1 MNRIMLGTRFDAWAA
16 VGAACAVL
24 VAAIAAERMV
34 TVARAQLIAP
44 YDLASEGPQLASIDV
59 IRSGLNPYSPDVF
72 DGYPFVL
79 TFYTPLYYYIV
90 NAFAGQSHPVF
101 AARAISL
108 TCMIAAGFIPLLIG
122 LRRSPITGIL
132 ATAVFFLCWPV
143 TINAA
148 FAKNDSLALLLG
160 ASAVWSA
167 WTIPTSWGTILS
179 AALGL
184 AAFMAKQSFVSPL
197 ISIAIYLFLA
207 DKQRLRAFVAE
218 AACLGIVTVIACT
231 AIFGGGFW
239 TSLLAQRSHP
249 MSFSMVTGNFRAF
262 FEQPLVAVAVVTAL
276 ATLGRHMPRPHDRAA
291 IASYTYA
298 AVSCGMVFVFIG
310 KAGAATNCFMEF
322 VLALCL
328 AIVCCDQATADLCK
342 RPMLFGITAA
352 VLAIA
357 AMFDAVVVHP
367 GHFDLTR
374 ASFNED
380 RSRLMQERAS
390 LLRATAGRKPRVLNL
405 GNAQHTFELPGRIS
419 LSDPYCQLLIYRS
432 GGLSI
437 DTLIAAVERQQFDV
451 VVSTPGMVRW
461 LADERNNLTAL
472 LDAASRNYPV
482 RRQHAGIL
490 VFTRGNDGK

>member
-1 MNRIMLGTRFDAWAA
+1 
-16 VGAACAVL
+16 
-24 VAAIAAERMV
+24 
-34 TVARAQLIAP
+34 
-44 YDLASEGPQLASIDV
+44 
-59 IRSGLNPYSPDVF
+59 
-72 DGYPFVL
+72 
-79 TFYTPLYYYIV
+79 
-90 NAFAGQSHPVF
+90 
-101 AARAISL
+101 
-108 TCMIAAGFIPLLIG
+108 
-122 LRRSPITGIL
+122 
-132 ATAVFFLCWPV
+132 
-143 TINAA
+143 
-148 FAKNDSLALLLG
+148 
-160 ASAVWSA
+160 
-167 WTIPTSWGTILS
+167 
-179 AALGL
+179 
-184 AAFMAKQSFVSPL
+184 
-197 ISIAIYLFLA
+197 
-207 DKQRLRAFVAE
+207 
-218 AACLGIVTVIACT
+218 
-231 AIFGGGFW
+231 
-239 TSLLAQRSHP
+239 
-249 MSFSMVTGNFRAF
+249 
-262 FEQPLVAVAVVTAL
+262 
-276 ATLGRHMPRPHDRAA
+276 
-291 IASYTYA
+291 
-298 AVSCGMVFVFIG
+298 
-310 KAGAATNCFMEF
+310 MEF

-451 VVSTPGMVRW
+451 VVSSPGRVRW
-461 LADERNNLTAL
+461 LAEERNNLTAL

-482 RRQHAGIL
+482 WRQHAGIL